1 MGLNLNT
8 NFEFFRQ
15 KSRELLSFEFEP
27 SSFTRNSESNYV
39 RIEGHKNGCLRFFL
53 GFGDKILDIYLEND
67 PHKIMIWEKKYFDGK
82 LFTRLNRLENML
94 KSDLWIQLNM
104 LSVSSPKRNKKKH
117 VKDPFGYSLFC

>member
-39 RIEGHKNGCLRFFL
+39 RIEGRKNGCLRFFL
-53 GFGDKILDIYLEND
+53 GFGDKILDIYLENN

-94 KSDLWIQLNM
+94 KCDLRIQLNI
-104 LSVSSPKRNKKKH
+104 LSVSSPKRNKKKT
-117 VKDPFGYSLFC
+117 C

>member
-1 MGLNLNT
+1 MGLNLNS

-39 RIEGHKNGCLRFFL
+39 RIEGRKNGCLRFFL

-94 KSDLWIQLNM
+94 KSVLWIQLNM

-117 VKDPFGYSLFC
+117 VKDTAYFAEN

>member
-1 MGLNLNT
+1 M
-8 NFEFFRQ
+8 
-15 KSRELLSFEFEP
+15 
-27 SSFTRNSESNYV
+27 

-94 KSDLWIQLNM
+94 KSDLWIQLILLKTEN
-104 LSVSSPKRNKKKH
+104 SVAK
-117 VKDPFGYSLFC
+117 

>member
-39 RIEGHKNGCLRFFL
+39 RIEGRKNGCLRFFL

-94 KSDLWIQLNM
+94 KSVLWIQLNM